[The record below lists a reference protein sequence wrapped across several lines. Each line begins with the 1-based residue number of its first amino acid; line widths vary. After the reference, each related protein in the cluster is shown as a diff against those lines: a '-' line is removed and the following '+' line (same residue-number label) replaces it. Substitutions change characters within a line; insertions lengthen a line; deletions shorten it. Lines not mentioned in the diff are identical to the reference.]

1 MTSVGERVAPS
12 ERSKAGSA
20 LEVLRVFLKLGL
32 TSFGGPV
39 AHLGYF
45 RNEFVVQRGWLDER
59 ACRPPGLRER
69 GGGYMPYPPEHRKET
84 RARIIRSA
92 QALFNRRGF
101 TSVSIDEVM
110 ERAGLTRG
118 GFYNYFRTKSDLY
131 AEAVALALAVTP
143 WSRWDG
149 ATVDFAACDAAR
161 QVVNAYL
168 SREHFDDVE
177 GSCPMITLPGD
188 VARSGKAVRRAF
200 EDVFK
205 SMAGLFEKSFKREG
219 RANRQCALA
228 IAGICVGGM
237 VVARSV
243 ESAELADAI
252 RTAARN
258 TALQLGGWNEDG
270 TIDGPGGGREATPA
284 TGRRSRLL
292 RRKSASRG

>member
-1 MTSVGERVAPS
+1 
-12 ERSKAGSA
+12 
-20 LEVLRVFLKLGL
+20 
-32 TSFGGPV
+32 
-39 AHLGYF
+39 
-45 RNEFVVQRGWLDER
+45 
-59 ACRPPGLRER
+59 
-69 GGGYMPYPPEHRKET
+69 MPYPPEHRKET

-110 ERAGLTRG
+110 EHAGLTRG
-118 GFYNYFRTKSDLY
+118 GFYNHFRTKSELY

-149 ATVDFAACDAAR
+149 VTVDFAARDAAR

-177 GSCPMITLPGD
+177 GSCPMVTLPGD
-188 VARSGKAVRRAF
+188 VARSGKVVRRSF
-200 EDVFK
+200 EGVFK
-205 SMAGLFEKSFKREG
+205 SMAGLFEESLKREG
-219 RANRQCALA
+219 RADRQCALA

-258 TALQLGGWNEDG
+258 TALQLGAWNENG
-270 TIDGPGGGREATPA
+270 TIDGPDVGPKARPPH
-284 TGRRSRLL
+284 GRRGSL